1 MGGRSVGWVTGRQ
14 KAYLGIRG
22 TALAMFVSS
31 WTVLPPGALAGGVA
45 IAAGVIGLATCIGV
59 NAGGPGER
67 AGAAVQGVRYE
78 RVRAPQGDWPPY
90 AEDRVVDGEVLHEEV
105 VRPDSPAT

>member
-1 MGGRSVGWVTGRQ
+1 MTGRQ

-22 TALAMFVSS
+22 AAAAMFVSS
-31 WTVLPPGALAGGVA
+31 WAVLPPGGLAGAVA
-45 IAAGVIGLATCIGV
+45 ITAGVIGLATCIGV

-67 AGAAVQGVRYE
+67 AGATVEGVRYE

-90 AEDRVVDGEVLHEEV
+90 PPDQVVEGEVLREEV
-105 VRPDSPAT
+105 TLHREPPA